1 MKVQGFSNEN
11 QPSQVEDSHSDNKI
25 NHDDYYSEKKKEDFK
40 KEMSR
45 KDADGDMA
53 RKEGDAKGFKGD
65 SSQKGLSDL
74 SDMFSAFARQAAS
87 QTSGL
92 QSVQQTQA
100 ASQNISISEIH
111 DLAQALVDKILVS
124 QPRLDGAHQVMLQL
138 NESVLPN
145 TDITL
150 TRDINGM
157 LFVNIVSSDP
167 MAYKKLMATKD
178 VLEAELDSHEENS
191 FRVELSYAGAATDGI
206 NTDTDSLQQ
215 RRQNLLDEN
224 YPNV

>member
-1 MKVQGFSNEN
+1 MKVQGFSGDN

-45 KDADGDMA
+45 QD
-53 RKEGDAKGFKGD
+53 GDAKDSKGD
-65 SSQKGLSDL
+65 SSKKGLSDL
-74 SDMFSAFARQAAS
+74 SDMFSAFAKQAAS
-87 QTSGL
+87 QSSGL

-124 QPRLDGAHQVMLQL
+124 QSRLDGAHQVMLQL

-206 NTDTDSLQQ
+206 STDTDSLQQ
-215 RRQNLLDEN
+215 RRQNLLDED